1 MKWQSSRR
9 SINIQDRRGARMP
22 GGAAAGG
29 GVVSLL
35 LALVVAFLGGDPSV
49 VLEGGSGVSP
59 YSNAPQVSQ
68 AEADR
73 SAEFVAAVLGETED
87 TWHSIFRSEFGAT
100 YQEPNLVLYSGATQ
114 SACGLGRAAMGPFYC
129 PADQRIYLDTSF
141 FQDLSARHGAPG
153 DFAQAYVIAHEVGHH
168 VQNLLGISSQVQRA
182 RQRVSPTEGN
192 DLSVRLELQAD
203 CFAGVWAHRAHVSGE
218 ILEEG
223 DIEEALN
230 AASQIGD
237 DRLQMEAQGY
247 VTPDSF
253 THGSSQQRA
262 EWFYRGIETGDIDQC
277 NTFDVAQL

>member
-9 SINIQDRRGARMP
+9 SVNIQDRRGARMP

-114 SACGLGRAAMGPFYC
+114 SACGLGRAAMGRFTARPTKGFTSTPAFFKICRPAMGTGRLC
-129 PADQRIYLDTSF
+129 PGLCNCPRGGSPRAK
-141 FQDLSARHGAPG
+141 SARH
-153 DFAQAYVIAHEVGHH
+153 
-168 VQNLLGISSQVQRA
+168 L
-182 RQRVSPTEGN
+182 
-192 DLSVRLELQAD
+192 
-203 CFAGVWAHRAHVSGE
+203 
-218 ILEEG
+218 
-223 DIEEALN
+223 
-230 AASQIGD
+230 
-237 DRLQMEAQGY
+237 
-247 VTPDSF
+247 
-253 THGSSQQRA
+253 
-262 EWFYRGIETGDIDQC
+262 
-277 NTFDVAQL
+277 